1 MKEFHGKV
9 AVVTGAASGIGCA
22 RAERCV
28 HEGMK
33 VVLAG
38 INEQT
43 LVQTRQELQA
53 PGAQILAI
61 QTDVSK
67 ASGVEALAQQTMATS
82 SYHFSSSQSSLSML
96 RVFKLL

>member
-9 AVVTGAASGIGCA
+9 AVVTGAASGIG
-22 RAERCV
+22 RALAARCV

-67 ASGVEALAQQTMATS
+67 ASEVEALAQQIAIVWSNSRMI
-82 SYHFSSSQSSLSML
+82 QMKRK
-96 RVFKLL
+96 RVPKVRP